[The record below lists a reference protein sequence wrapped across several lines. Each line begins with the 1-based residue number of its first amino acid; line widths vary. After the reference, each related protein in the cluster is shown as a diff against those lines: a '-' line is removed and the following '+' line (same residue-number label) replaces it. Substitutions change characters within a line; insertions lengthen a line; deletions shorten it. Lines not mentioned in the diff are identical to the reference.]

1 MNEYFPEPKPLRGN
15 VKLELESSNCVIKA
29 HLENGTGADTSKFAK
44 KSDFTNL
51 KADVDK

>member
-15 VKLELESSNCVIKA
+15 VKA
-29 HLENGTGADTSKFAK
+29 HLENGTGVDTSKFAK